1 MFPVKFTSE
10 RALDLSKYDYF
21 QFFEVCVTRKKATFL
36 GCVDQKREV
45 SELSQVTHI
54 VTFVKG

>member
-1 MFPVKFTSE
+1 MITFG
-10 RALDLSKYDYF
+10 
-21 QFFEVCVTRKKATFL
+21 FFEVCVTRKKATFL

>member
-10 RALDLSKYDYF
+10 QALDLSKMI
-21 QFFEVCVTRKKATFL
+21 TFKFVSHEKGFTIPFL
-36 GCVDQKREV
+36 CVDHKREV
-45 SELSQVTHI
+45 SELSQVTHV